1 MTEEQERAAVSF
13 SQMTRWY
20 DLFSRG
26 ARDWLRHNEKVKEA
40 VRESLPDLLAN
51 ADVMTGD
58 SHRRLQVPVR
68 FLEHFRFRLSD
79 AGQSSGVG
87 QGDAKPGDVL
97 SSGRPRQK
105 GKGGSGAGEGEGG
118 VEFILELELA
128 DIVDVLWEELE
139 LPNLQPRA
147 NTVEDDDYTRSG
159 WDKRGARARLDRRR
173 TLREAVKRRAVQEGG
188 PPFINE
194 DLRYR
199 QLVRRPRPATQ
210 AAVIFG
216 LDASSSMSE
225 RDRKLAKSFF
235 FWALQGLRRQYR
247 RIDTAFVAHTIEA
260 WEFSEED
267 FFRVTGQGGT
277 VASTAFNRALQII
290 DERFPPSNFN
300 LYFFYASD
308 GENFAEDQLR
318 ALDALRKLGALC
330 NFLGYVETAP
340 ETHRLDESETARLYA
355 RLPDGASNDTYRL
368 TSEASVWEAIRRFF
382 RRQVE
387 EAA

>member
-1 MTEEQERAAVSF
+1 MTEKRDRPGIGF

-26 ARDWLRHNEKVKEA
+26 ARDWLRHNEKVKDA
-40 VRESLPDLLAN
+40 VRASLPDLLAN

-58 SHRRLQVPVR
+58 AQRKLQVPVR

-118 VEFILELELA
+118 VEFILELELN

-147 NTVEDDDYTRSG
+147 NTVEEDDYTRSG

-188 PPFINE
+188 PPFIND

-199 QLVRRPRPATQ
+199 QLVRRPRPSTQ

-247 RIDTAFVAHTIEA
+247 RIDTAFVAHTIDA

-267 FFRVTGQGGT
+267 FFQVTGQGGT
-277 VASTAFNRALQII
+277 IASTAFNRVLQII
-290 DERFPPSNFN
+290 EQRFPPSNFN

-318 ALDALRKLGALC
+318 ALDSLRKLGAIS

-340 ETHRLDESETARLYA
+340 ETHRLDESETARLYS
-355 RLPDGASNDTYRL
+355 RLPAGVSHDTYRL